1 MFMLIF
7 DPKFVDE
14 LQETAL
20 ATSISQSERQ
30 LEAVDIVRTD
40 VRVATLLDRHI
51 DLFCSWCYYHGS

>member
-1 MFMLIF
+1 MFMLTF

-20 ATSISQSERQ
+20 ATSISQSDRQ

-40 VRVATLLDRHI
+40 VRVSTLLDRQI
-51 DLFCSWCYYHGS
+51 DLCCRWFYYHDS